1 MAVNVAAIKKAAP
14 ALDGLRPRVE
24 KNRQESSRVDESDFE
39 LADILKPGDR
49 QLLFVV
55 F

>member
-1 MAVNVAAIKKAAP
+1 MAVSMGGNQKAAP
-14 ALDGLRPRVE
+14 ALDVLRPRVV
-24 KNRQESSRVDESDFE
+24 KSRQEPRRVDESDFE
-39 LADILKPGDR
+39 FADILKPGDR

>member
-1 MAVNVAAIKKAAP
+1 MAVSMAGNQKAAP
-14 ALDGLRPRVE
+14 ALDVLRPRVV
-24 KNRQESSRVDESDFE
+24 KSLQEPSRVDESDFE
-39 LADILKPGDR
+39 FADILKPGDR